1 MRVVCIGALEKQNER
16 NVCKLSTE
24 HVCVGLL
31 AVILCSSLSLYLVF
45 FCSYFPHHLW
55 GGLDSALFPNSFLPL
70 SSSRVKS
77 LRNMESSKRSTSGV
91 GSQDKG
97 RNIRKTGNKE
107 QVKMPT
113 GFEKS

>member
-1 MRVVCIGALEKQNER
+1 MREMYVNSAQNMYMLGYWLLYCALH
-16 NVCKLSTE
+16 LPF
-24 HVCVGLL
+24 
-31 AVILCSSLSLYLVF
+31 ILFF

-97 RNIRKTGNKE
+97 RNIRKTGNRE
-107 QVKMPT
+107 EVKMPT